1 MPKIFIS
8 VLLICCMS
16 SPAWGYDIYSWT
28 DKYGGKVYSDN
39 LMNAPE
45 TAAIVIPSGHI
56 NFIEPLMIYSG
67 VIPYKK
73 ADSGAM
79 IISGKVNG
87 VDVDFVVDTGASL
100 LVISPN
106 TARLASINMANA
118 KEVKVQT
125 AAGPSS
131 ALSINIAQVSINGLV
146 QHDVKGLVKSMQ
158 TSDNFGLLGMSFL
171 SLYRMTV
178 DSKRQLLIFDKR

>member
-1 MPKIFIS
+1 MHNLFIYFI
-8 VLLICCMS
+8 LMFGMA

-28 DKYGGKVYSDN
+28 NKYGGKVYSDN

-45 TAAIVIPSGHI
+45 TATIMIPSGHI

-67 VIPYKK
+67 VIPYKQ
-73 ADSGAM
+73 AENGAM

-100 LVISPN
+100 LVISPD
-106 TARLASINMANA
+106 TARLASINTANA

-171 SLYRMTV
+171 SLYRMTI
-178 DSKRQLLIFDKR
+178 DSKRKVLIFNKR